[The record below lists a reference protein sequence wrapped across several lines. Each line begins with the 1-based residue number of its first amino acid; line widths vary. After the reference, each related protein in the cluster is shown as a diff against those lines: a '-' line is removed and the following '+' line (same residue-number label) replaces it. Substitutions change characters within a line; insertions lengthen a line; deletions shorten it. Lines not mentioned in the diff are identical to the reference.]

1 MDAIF
6 TGAGL
11 ISLFTLTIMEI
22 VLGIDNVIFI
32 SILTNRID
40 PDKQKLVRRF
50 GLLLALIVRIVL
62 LSFISFLAHKS
73 APFFTIHLP
82 ALNIIQHGVSVRD
95 IILIAGGLFLI
106 YKSTTEIHAS
116 LEGEEVDED
125 GKVKK
130 LSVGNAIMQIV
141 LLDVVFSFDSILTA
155 VGLVKE
161 VEIMIVAVLVSM
173 SFMLMS
179 SKKIS
184 DFINSHPTIKMLA
197 LSFLMTIGVIL
208 VAESMHI
215 EIPKGY
221 VYYSLSFS
229 LLVEFLNL
237 RMRKSSK
244 AVQLKKKM
252 EE

>member
-1 MDAIF
+1 MEALF
-6 TGAGL
+6 TAGGL

-32 SILTNRID
+32 SILTNRIE
-40 PDKQKLVRRF
+40 KERQKIVRRF
-50 GLLLALIVRIVL
+50 GLLLALIVRIIL
-62 LSFISFLAHKS
+62 LSFVSFLVNESK
-73 APFFTIHLP
+73 PFVVLDLP
-82 ALNIIQHGVSVRD
+82 SIGIVQHGVSVRD
-95 IILIAGGLFLI
+95 LILIAGGLFLI
-106 YKSTTEIHAS
+106 YKSTSEIHAA
-116 LEGEEVDED
+116 LEGEETDED
-125 GKVKK
+125 GNVKK
-130 LSVGNAIMQIV
+130 LSVLNAILQIV

-161 VEIMIVAVLVSM
+161 VEIMIVAVIVSM

-184 DFINSHPTIKMLA
+184 DFINAHPTIKMLA

-215 EIPKGY
+215 PIPKGY

-229 LLVEFLNL
+229 LVLEFLNL
-237 RMRKSSK
+237 RMRKKSK